1 LNLVSYSLAVRLVLI
16 LVRYIGAVFVG
27 GVFVVL
33 VLVLSA
39 LEQLMAMNTKLINSE
54 LFIILFIKNFL

>member
-1 LNLVSYSLAVRLVLI
+1 
-16 LVRYIGAVFVG
+16 VG